1 MKIRELVK
9 QLQKIENQDREISIV
24 IGNEDNNS
32 FVFDEFEL
40 HNVDNC
46 ETSIEIFCF
55 DNYMFEQDYCYSIR
69 DIKTKDNA

>member
-1 MKIRELVK
+1 MKIKDLISK
-9 QLQKIENQDREISIV
+9 LQEVENQDREVSIV

-32 FVFDEFEL
+32 MVFDEFGL
-40 HNVDNC
+40 HNTEDN

-69 DIKTKDNA
+69 DIKNQNN